1 MKNEEQYFR
10 DMIEVIIG
18 EHHNHLALESCASVL
33 GFINELSLI
42 SQRRI
47 KHIGC
52 SKDIQILN
60 TLFPTRLR
68 ALVYGKFQT

>member
-1 MKNEEQYFR
+1 MKDEEQYFR

-18 EHHNHLALESCASVL
+18 EHHNHLALESCASVP

-52 SKDIQILN
+52 SKDNEILN
-60 TLFPTRLR
+60 TLFLTRSG
-68 ALVYGKFQT
+68 ALVYEKFQT